1 MSNLDSIVIFLPSV
15 GYGGAEISLVR
26 IANYLSSK
34 NINVNLIIAKKV
46 KNELDVI
53 DDSINI
59 INSKFIKNI
68 IFNIQIG
75 SFY

>member
-59 INSKFIKNI
+59 IIFKFFKDSFLTVSIK
-68 IFNIQIG
+68 
-75 SFY
+75 